1 MRHGYRHSDPVQ
13 PEPPAHVTPQV
24 RRSAA
29 ILVDVPTIRNIAVG
43 LPRKGEH
50 VLVLEGSDA
59 LRGFDFYRAIGG
71 GIEFGE
77 SAEAA
82 LRREFREE
90 LDCELDEVKLLGVIE
105 NIFEYEGLPGHE
117 IAHVFAVGSSVLSAV
132 PLDAEL
138 HILDEGS
145 PVHWIAISELR
156 DRTRPL
162 FPDGAADYLV
172 R

>member
-1 MRHGYRHSDPVQ
+1 MLATGAGSTSTSPCRQTS
-13 PEPPAHVTPQV
+13 
-24 RRSAA
+24 RRQIPHTTAN
-29 ILVDVPTIRNIAVG
+29 LVNVPTIRNIAVG

-50 VLVLEGSDA
+50 VLALEGYDKV
-59 LRGFDFYRAIGG
+59 RGLNFYRAIGG

-77 SAEAA
+77 TAEAA

-90 LDCELDEVKLLGVIE
+90 LDCELDRVELLGVIE

-117 IAHVFAVGSSVLSAV
+117 IAHVFSVHSFRLSIV

-145 PVHWIAISELR
+145 LVRWIAS
-156 DRTRPL
+156 RTSALER
-162 FPDGAADYLV
+162 GRYS
-172 R
+172 RTE